1 MLELALREEFRGE
14 RLRGT
19 TIDFSSDKPTSA
31 LQRSTAEFLSIT
43 YPSVDLLRVFEAT
56 QPDKARPVVLLGGRG
71 QGKSHLMAALWH
83 AIKDPAEATKWLAD
97 WAAKL
102 NRPELKALKFRT
114 DFCVIAESLHQ
125 QRFKF
130 LWDILFDRHPQGQL
144 VKGKWLGKGDA
155 KTNVPSIDLL
165 LEMFQAQPTALLLDE
180 FQTWFDGLSDSP
192 KEKTQTWAFN
202 FIQLLS
208 EIANDRPDLLV
219 FVASIRDNQSQAY
232 QQIHRI
238 NPVLVDFQGNQA
250 KHDRQRLLLYR
261 IFENRLNVP
270 GDQIKAL
277 ISRHVD
283 EHVRLAEVPPS
294 QHKSKR
300 TEFVEAWPYSPV
312 LMRLLEDQVLVA
324 TEAQETRDLIRI
336 LVDLYKTRGD
346 KSPVITAADFDISD
360 DKGSVTSLLSSVA
373 NQLHRTLLEKARR
386 NLEAVRLAV
395 QAPDTNIP
403 HSSEIISALWL
414 RSLSLDRINGAEP
427 VELQSDITRS
437 EAIDDNLFAAEM
449 ALIRENSFNIHPVG
463 NRLVFKE
470 EENAEGKLLA
480 HVKNDKLFEGNQD
493 IEQLAAE
500 VRYVIGG
507 SEEVSR
513 KFRVIV
519 LRKNWQNDPWTE
531 LSENERPDRWDGRL
545 TLIVLPEYPENI
557 EATLGS
563 WLKQHLSQRRNTL
576 RFLLPKKASTNIYF
590 DRDLIVY
597 ARAVYLAN
605 QWKETDSAFRPL
617 YATYQNSH
625 LRPRLRDLVDTFAV
639 LDIWNFAQPVQCR
652 FLIEKHNATGD
663 KIPKAIDEKIANEL
677 FIAEDFEATALTH
690 ATAGASLAKFIG
702 ELQEPSIDGKHCLA
716 WLGEMTTKE
725 KILHLCAAGKLAIN
739 VRGLELLQAQP
750 GELEENVWMRI
761 KGKLGT
767 GKELEQTTLQS
778 PGAYPQS
785 GGKLPIQLTP
795 ATPQPP
801 NPLSDP
807 VAVPPPSIFGANPLP
822 PTLALKPFGTPP
834 KSPVNLLGEVERW
847 GINAAT
853 NVTNVNINVSQIL
866 PRLLLLLPFIIS
878 PRSQLDSGERA
889 VARSTPAT
897 AARSD
902 NDRNDRKSAHARTSD
917 RSCCRGSGFARLRRA
932 S

>member
-1 MLELALREEFRGE
+1 MEGVPDMLDLALRQEFKGE

-19 TIDFSSDKPTSA
+19 TIDFSADRPTSA
-31 LQRSTAEFLSIT
+31 LQRSTNEFLSIT
-43 YPSVDLLRVFEAT
+43 YPSIDLLRVFEAT
-56 QPDKARPVVLLGGRG
+56 QPDKSRPVVLLGGRG

-83 AIKDPAEATKWLAD
+83 AIKDPVEATKWLAD
-97 WAAKL
+97 WAVKL
-102 NRPELKALKFRT
+102 NRPELKSLKFRT

-144 VKGKWLGKGDA
+144 SKGKWLGKGDA

-165 LEMFQAQPTALLLDE
+165 LEMFKAQPTALLLDE

-192 KEKTQTWAFN
+192 KAKTQTWAFN

-208 EIANDRPDLLV
+208 EIANDHPDLLV

-238 NPVLVDFQGNQA
+238 NPVLVDFQGAQA

-270 GDQIKAL
+270 GDQIKTL
-277 ISRHVD
+277 IKPHVD

-294 QHKSKR
+294 QHETKNS
-300 TEFVEAWPYSPV
+300 EFAEAWPYSPV

-336 LVDLYKTRGD
+336 LVDLFKTRGE

-360 DKGSVTSLLSSVA
+360 DQGSVTSLLSSVA
-373 NQLHRTLLEKARR
+373 NQQHRTLLEKARR

-395 QAPDTNIP
+395 QDPHTNIP
-403 HSSEIISALWL
+403 HSSDIISALWL
-414 RSLSLDRINGAEP
+414 RSLSVDRINGAEP
-427 VELQSDITRS
+427 AELQSDITRS
-437 EAIDDNLFAAEM
+437 VPIDDNQFAAEM

-480 HVKNDKLFEGNQD
+480 HAKNDKLFETNQD

-513 KFRVIV
+513 KFRVVV
-519 LRKNWQNDPWTE
+519 LRKKWQSDPWTE
-531 LSENERPDRWDGRL
+531 LPENERPDRWDGRL
-545 TLIVLPEYPENI
+545 TLIVLPEHPENI
-557 EATLGS
+557 EATLGA
-563 WLKQHLSQRRNTL
+563 WLKQHFPQRRNTL

-597 ARAVYLAN
+597 ARAVHLAN
-605 QWKETDSAFRPL
+605 QWKDTDAAFRPL
-617 YATYQNSH
+617 FTTYQNSH
-625 LRPRLRDLVDTFAV
+625 LRPRLKDAFDTFAI
-639 LDIWNFAQPVQCR
+639 LDIWNFAQPEHCR
-652 FLIEKHNATGD
+652 FLVEKHNATGD
-663 KIPKAIDEKIANEL
+663 KIPGAIDAKIVNEL
-677 FIAEDFEATALTH
+677 FVEEEFETAAVTH
-690 ATAGASLAKFIG
+690 ATASSSLAKFFG
-702 ELQEPSIDGKHCLA
+702 DLQEPSIDGKHCIA
-716 WLGEMTTKE
+716 WLGEVTTKE

-750 GELEENVWMRI
+750 GESEDAVWMRI
-761 KGKLGT
+761 KGKLGS
-767 GKELEQTTLQS
+767 GKELEQTILQL
-778 PGAYPQS
+778 PGAYPHS
-785 GGKLPIQLTP
+785 GGMLPLQVPPTI
-795 ATPQPP
+795 AQPP
-801 NPLSDP
+801 TAPTGP
-807 VAVPPPSIFGANPLP
+807 TAQPSNIFGGTSVA
-822 PTLALKPFGTPP
+822 PTPSSKPFATPP
-834 KSPVNLLGEVERW
+834 KTPVNLLGEVEKW
-847 GINAAT
+847 GIGAAT
-853 NVTNVNINVSQIL
+853 NVTNVNLNVSQMTGAQLTDFLKKL
-866 PRLLLLLPFIIS
+866 PDGLAYALNLEAEA
-878 PRSQLDSGERA
+878 Q
-889 VARSTPAT
+889 
-897 AARSD
+897 
-902 NDRNDRKSAHARTSD
+902 
-917 RSCCRGSGFARLRRA
+917 
-932 S
+932 